1 MNELTQNAGGPTRR
15 LLSFAIYLVAG
26 YIVVYAVCTI
36 IMFVLGNRVIT
47 RSARDFDKQSV
58 RVRAEELTELLETD
72 PEGNWLA
79 EEVALERYP
88 PSTIVALR
96 ILTTLGHVA
105 YEARTPPGVTIPG
118 WERSGSG
125 PVLFPRLGWD
135 ELMIP
140 ESRRVVQMQTM
151 QLDDGRILQFAKG
164 TLLENEQKIM
174 MARNMKLF
182 MLFSLI
188 LTLFATLFMIFITL
202 RPIMQI
208 TESMRRI
215 LESGTF
221 ESNPPPVKSM
231 ILELDNLSTHF
242 NVMTHK
248 YAGLIQAMR
257 ETMDN
262 MAHDFRTPLAR
273 IRGAAEMA
281 LKNDNLPDTLSETLA
296 GIIDDCDHTRLQLQN
311 LLDTREMESGFT
323 RIEHARVSLTGV
335 LKTLCDMYS
344 LIAEENGID
353 LVLELPDTE
362 VVIEGDRNRLARIF
376 SNIIDN
382 ALKYTPSGGCVRI
395 ALHGTDESVT
405 VRIADSGI
413 GIHPDEISLIWQR
426 LYRGVQARKH
436 SKGLGLGMNIVKS
449 FTEAHHGTVAVAS
462 SGSGTTFTVTLPVR
476 QSD

>member
-1 MNELTQNAGGPTRR
+1 MSEHSKGTGGPTRR
-15 LLSFAIYLVAG
+15 LRSFAIYLVAG
-26 YIVVYAVCTI
+26 YLMVYAVCTV

-58 RVRAEELTELLETD
+58 RAKTEELTELLETD

-79 EEVALERYP
+79 EEIALERYP
-88 PSTIVALR
+88 PSTIVAMR

-105 YEARTPPGVTIPG
+105 YEARTPPDVSIPG
-118 WERSGSG
+118 WERSGRG

-135 ELMIP
+135 ELTIP
-140 ESRRVVQMQTM
+140 ESRRVVQMQTT

-164 TLLENEQKIM
+164 TLLENEQKVM
-174 MARNMKLF
+174 MARNMRLF

-208 TESMRRI
+208 TESMRKI
-215 LESGTF
+215 VESGAF

-281 LKNDNLPDTLSETLA
+281 LKRDNPPESLSETLA

-323 RIEHARVSLTGV
+323 RIEHADVTLTGV

-344 LIAEENGID
+344 LIAEENSIN
-353 LVLELPDTE
+353 LVLEVPDTE
-362 VVIEGDRNRLARIF
+362 IVIEGDRNRLSRIF
-376 SNIIDN
+376 SNLIDN
-382 ALKYTPSGGCVRI
+382 ALKYTPAGGGVRI
-395 ALHGTDESVT
+395 TLAGTDDTVT

-413 GIHPDEISLIWQR
+413 GIDPDEISLIWQR
-426 LYRGVQARKH
+426 LYRGEQARKH
-436 SKGLGLGMNIVKS
+436 SQGLGLGMNIVKI
-449 FTEAHHGTVAVAS
+449 FTEAHHGTVTVES
-462 SGSGTTFTVTLPVR
+462 SGSGTTFTVTLPVQ